1 MPDPAIFRQISSKP
15 QVHLTAVAQILPVRA
30 DMSSTTQVS
39 LMTDVSAEAP
49 NVADIRADYAALI
62 QRKRLYGGALL
73 AVFVAM
79 MVAGFRV
86 ADDRNAGSFSDGFTR
101 IFDYPGEVLSEATE
115 KAAQLPGH
123 VMTFFPALVETL
135 NIAAAATLLGAIA
148 GTVLS
153 LLATRGL
160 ARWPSLIPLF
170 RRVLDICRAI
180 PEIVIALVLIFLL
193 GGGPVPAMIAIA
205 IHTAGALGK
214 LFSEVNENASLK
226 PVEGLSSVGASW
238 AQRMVLG
245 VFPQVGPNYV
255 SYALLRFEINIRA
268 SAILGFVGAG
278 GIGYELRNA
287 MSWGQGRYD
296 EAAAIFL
303 LLFLTIVLVDQLSG
317 KLRDRL
323 TYGAQS

>member
-1 MPDPAIFRQISSKP
+1 
-15 QVHLTAVAQILPVRA
+15 
-30 DMSSTTQVS
+30 
-39 LMTDVSAEAP
+39 MTHATVSARS
-49 NVADIRADYAALI
+49 VADIQADYQALI
-62 QRKRLYGGALL
+62 QRKRLYGGVIL

-79 MVAGFRV
+79 MAAGFRI
-86 ADDRNAGSFSDGFTR
+86 ADDRNAGSFWNGITHV
-101 IFDYPGEVLSEATE
+101 FDYPSEVLSEAVE
-115 KAAQLPGH
+115 KLSLLSAH
-123 VMTFFPALVETL
+123 VVQFFPALIETL
-135 NIAAAATLLGAIA
+135 NIAAAATLIGAIF

-160 ARWPSLIPLF
+160 ARWPALIPVF
-170 RRVLDICRAI
+170 RRLLDIFRAI

-226 PVEGLSSVGASW
+226 PVEGLASVGAGW

-303 LLFLTIVLVDQLSG
+303 LLFFTIVLVDQLSG
-317 KLRDRL
+317 LLRDRL
-323 TYGAQS
+323 THGAKQ